1 MSKQQMLEKQI
12 PEIKRQSWRSQTG
25 STLTQYSVVVAVVA
39 IVAMIGVAGTGDK
52 IGSMFCQLAKNGS
65 EFELTE
71 GNIYGMSLEKY
82 SQANWSHGQCNT
94 GTADTGME
102 D

>member
-1 MSKQQMLEKQI
+1 MPKQQMPEKQI
-12 PEIKRQSWRSQTG
+12 PEIKRQNWRSQTG

-52 IGSMFCQLAKNGS
+52 VGSLFCQLAKNNH
-65 EFELTE
+65 ELE
-71 GNIYGMSLEKY
+71 GGAGYIYGLAPGTS
-82 SQANWSHGQCNT
+82 STANWSHGQCNT
-94 GTADTGME
+94 LTADTGFE